1 MLVLNETIAN
11 TQQRPVICL
20 SFVVTP
26 LTAVILQHP
35 IRNYG
40 SKWNMLLEMLRE

>member
-11 TQQRPVICL
+11 TQQRLICL

-26 LTAVILQHP
+26 LTAAILQHP
-35 IRNYG
+35 IRNEG
-40 SKWNMLLEMLRE
+40 SKWNMFLGMLRE